1 MQEVSAEHFR
11 QKLQEKESFALFI
24 YTPMCGTCKLAE
36 RMLAVVCEALPQ
48 VEVCRMNVNTAPQI
62 AAQWEIQSVPALLLF
77 CAGELRERHFA
88 MQSAGFLFERL
99 KGLH

>member
-1 MQEVSAEHFR
+1 MQEMTAEQFGQR
-11 QKLQEKESFALFI
+11 IQQQETFALFV

-48 VEVCRMNVNTAPQI
+48 VDVCRLNVNTAPQI
-62 AAQWEIQSVPALLLF
+62 ASQWEIRSVPALLLF
-77 CAGELRERHFA
+77 RAGELRERHFA

-99 KGLH
+99 KGLP